1 MGNNE
6 MVQLRQKVDE
16 INTQLLHL
24 LNERAKVVQEIGQLK
39 KYKVQSG
46 LIRYVNER
54 SLI

>member
-39 KYKVQSG
+39 KNTGYKEV
-46 LIRYVNER
+46 
-54 SLI
+54 